1 VTTAISGSAA
11 TETEDRLAILELIG
25 KLSLLLDAR
34 DWSAFEELF
43 TDPVHLDRT
52 SVFHGEPET
61 LSPAELVDDYRKT
74 LGNLDALH
82 HLITG
87 HVITLDGDQAT
98 CAANMQGTHV
108 LANTSGGPVWTV
120 GGRHDYQLE
129 RTAVGWRIAGWTFT
143 IQWAT
148 GNMNIVALAAARAS
162 SSRQTRV
169 AQDVSSDRSN
179 GDVAQSRSGDAIV
192 LMGSDSLMSK
202 AVQFDEYGGI
212 EVLEVRDGARPEP
225 AADQVLVAVRA
236 AGINIGEAK
245 IREGLV
251 RDIFPASFPSGEG
264 SDLAG
269 VVAEVGTNVKGVAV
283 GDEVIG
289 FTNDRASHAEYVLVE
304 ASNLTAK
311 PAEIPWEVA
320 GALFVAGVTGVAT
333 VRAVAPAANE
343 AVVIAG
349 AGGGIGVFAVQLAA
363 RTGARVI
370 ALASERHH
378 ALLRDHGAVP
388 VAYGDGVSQ
397 RIAAAA
403 GEMPVSA
410 FIDLV
415 GNGYVELALELGIGK
430 DRIDTVVDFPAIAK
444 YGVKGEGGAV
454 AASAATLA
462 ELADAIAAG
471 DLVVPIQR
479 TYPLEDVRAAF
490 AELESGHVAGK
501 IVLIP

>member
-1 VTTAISGSAA
+1 
-11 TETEDRLAILELIG
+11 
-25 KLSLLLDAR
+25 
-34 DWSAFEELF
+34 
-43 TDPVHLDRT
+43 
-52 SVFHGEPET
+52 
-61 LSPAELVDDYRKT
+61 
-74 LGNLDALH
+74 
-82 HLITG
+82 
-87 HVITLDGDQAT
+87 
-98 CAANMQGTHV
+98 
-108 LANTSGGPVWTV
+108 
-120 GGRHDYQLE
+120 
-129 RTAVGWRIAGWTFT
+129 
-143 IQWAT
+143 
-148 GNMNIVALAAARAS
+148 
-162 SSRQTRV
+162 
-169 AQDVSSDRSN
+169 
-179 GDVAQSRSGDAIV
+179 
-192 LMGSDSLMSK
+192 MSK

-212 EVLEVRDGARPEP
+212 EVLEVREIARPEP
-225 AADQVLVAVRA
+225 GADQVLVAVRA

-289 FTNDRASHAEYVLVE
+289 FTDDRASHAEYVLVE

-320 GALFVAGVTGVAT
+320 GALYVAGVTGVAT

-349 AGGGIGVFAVQLAA
+349 AGGGVGVFAVQLAA

-378 ALLRDHGAVP
+378 AWLRDHGAVP

-415 GNGYVELALELGIGK
+415 GNGYVELALELGIDK
-430 DRIDTVVDFPAIAK
+430 DRIDTVVDFPAISK

-462 ELADAIAAG
+462 ELADAIVAG
-471 DLVVPIQR
+471 DLVVPIQQ